1 MAGTSRTKSDGG
13 EAQPGLSATDWWL
26 AAAVGA
32 LEEHVY
38 FGLLHPDGA
47 YEELFA
53 GPNLDRLLGG
63 SPPPPE
69 SFVTTWRR
77 RIEADDLP
85 AYFACEAELRAGLHS
100 QVSYRVHGLDGK
112 TRWIQARV
120 HPEQLADG
128 TVRFAGILSDITEE
142 RHAEAR
148 LRAAL
153 AQLAEANAQLDV
165 ARAQAVELSRTD
177 ALTGAANR
185 RYVDDVLG
193 ERLAR
198 GRTAFGVL
206 LLDID
211 DFKVVNDRH
220 GHRIGDDVLIE
231 LVTRLRAA
239 VRARDIVARWGGEEF
254 LLLCR
259 TGKRESLR
267 AITERIRTAVCD
279 RPFVTS
285 VGELAVTISIGAVS
299 SGGRAQPADA
309 LVDAA
314 DAALLAAKLSGKNRT
329 VITRRPRI
337 PRTPTNKAAP
347 PRAVASSERLSHKHP
362 RGRAHPQA
370 DTKAA

>member
-1 MAGTSRTKSDGG
+1 MARTHRTISEDG

-26 AAAVGA
+26 PAAVGA

-63 SPPPPE
+63 SPPPDQGY
-69 SFVTTWRR
+69 VATWRR

-85 AYFACEAELRAGLHS
+85 AYFACEAELRAGLRS
-100 QVSYRVHGLDGK
+100 QVAYRVHGLDGV
-112 TRWIQARV
+112 TRWIRARV

-142 RHAEAR
+142 RQAEAR

-153 AQLAEANAQLDV
+153 AELAEANAQLDA

-193 ERLAR
+193 DRLAR
-198 GRTAFGVL
+198 GTAAFGVL

-220 GHRIGDDVLIE
+220 GHRVGDDVLIE
-231 LVTRLRAA
+231 LVARLQAA
-239 VRARDIVARWGGEEF
+239 VRTHDIVARWGGEEF
-254 LLLCR
+254 LILCR
-259 TGKRESLR
+259 TGRQERLR
-267 AITERIRTAVCD
+267 AITERIRAAVSE
-279 RPFVTS
+279 RPFATS
-285 VGELAVTISIGAVS
+285 AGELAITVSIGAVS
-299 SGGRAQPADA
+299 SGGVAQHADA

-314 DAALLAAKLSGKNRT
+314 DAALLAAKLAGKNRV
-329 VITRRPRI
+329 VITRRPRV
-337 PRTPTNKAAP
+337 PRPSARETAVGSSGPSP
-347 PRAVASSERLSHKHP
+347 GRERPRANRQAAGKVA
-362 RGRAHPQA
+362 
-370 DTKAA
+370 

>member
-1 MAGTSRTKSDGG
+1 MSEAG

-63 SPPPPE
+63 SPPPGE
-69 SFVTTWRR
+69 SYVATWRR

-100 QVSYRVHGLDGK
+100 QVSYRVLGLDGK

-142 RHAEAR
+142 RQAEAR

-153 AQLAEANAQLDV
+153 TQLAEANAQLDA
-165 ARAQAVELSRTD
+165 ARAHAVELSRTD

-193 ERLAR
+193 DTLAR
-198 GRTAFGVL
+198 GGTAFGVL

-211 DFKVVNDRH
+211 DFKLVNDRH
-220 GHRIGDDVLIE
+220 GHRVGDDVLIE
-231 LVTRLRAA
+231 LVTRLQAA
-239 VRARDIVARWGGEEF
+239 VRDRDIIARWGGEEF

-259 TGKRESLR
+259 TGKRERLR
-267 AITERIRTAVCD
+267 AITERIRTAVCN
-279 RPFVTS
+279 RPFATS

-299 SGGRAQPADA
+299 SGGVAQSADA

-329 VITRRPRI
+329 VIKRRPRAPRI
-337 PRTPTNKAAP
+337 PTDKAAVT
-347 PRAVASSERLSHKHP
+347 RAVSSSERVSHEHQ
-362 RGRAHPQA
+362 RGHATPQA
-370 DTKAA
+370 GRKVA